1 MFTDTA
7 TYGRSQ
13 SQQVLPAR
21 ALPLILWVGF
31 MALIRGFSEIVLA
44 FELRSERSK
53 EVGT

>member
-13 SQQVLPAR
+13 SQQFLLAR
-21 ALPLILWVGF
+21 ASLLILWVGF
-31 MALIRGFSEIVLA
+31 MALFRGFSEIVLA